1 MTWMTMLY
9 YHIWTY
15 ITLDSTPWKANY
27 DDVDEDEM
35 VDIKPSC
42 FVIRIEDDFELDLT
56 NGNEMRECDMR
67 HSLVQIRVTG
77 EGIMG
82 RMKNKEAE
90 EVLKGNPEFPKKKDD
105 WARDRAVAIQIV
117 KRD

>member
-1 MTWMTMLY
+1 M
-9 YHIWTY
+9 
-15 ITLDSTPWKANY
+15 
-27 DDVDEDEM
+27 
-35 VDIKPSC
+35 
-42 FVIRIEDDFELDLT
+42 
-56 NGNEMRECDMR
+56 
-67 HSLVQIRVTG
+67 VQIRVTG

-117 KRD
+117 KRDWGWARETQVGTLTLINDYHIWTVFLK